1 MCSVLRAVTLP
12 GLVGLMLAL
21 SAGPAAAESG
31 AASLYERMGG
41 EAVVTAVTA
50 ELIDRTVADPK
61 LKRSFDKVGL
71 VRLKKMLAEH
81 ICSLTGGPCQYSGDS
96 MIDVHAGQEI
106 REDEFYG
113 MVEILREV
121 LLKHGVGLRERNEL
135 LALLAPMKRDV
146 VTR

>member
-1 MCSVLRAVTLP
+1 MCSMLRAVTLP
-12 GLVGLMLAL
+12 GLMLAL
-21 SAGPAAAESG
+21 SAGPSVAAESS
-31 AASLYERMGG
+31 AASLYARMGG
-41 EAVVTAVTA
+41 EAAVTAITA

-121 LLKHGVGLRERNEL
+121 MRKHGVGLRERNEL

-146 VTR
+146 VTRQ